1 MKKQIILIGM
11 LSSLIYTSA
20 QAYNTALASSFE
32 SFYGKLNQQAL
43 ADSKLII
50 EPADLYKELIA
61 KKQSFLV
68 LDVRT
73 DAEANMVNFT
83 MPNSMHIS
91 LDNLFQKANLD
102 RLPKDQK
109 IVVACHSG
117 VRSLLA
123 AVGLKMLGFK
133 NVHSL
138 KGGIPAFADATTP
151 KATLIP

>member
-1 MKKQIILIGM
+1 MKKQIIMIG
-11 LSSLIYTSA
+11 LLGSLVYTSA
-20 QAYNTALASSFE
+20 YAYDTTLASSFD
-32 SFYGKLNQQAL
+32 SFYTKFDQQAL

-61 KKQSFLV
+61 KKQEFLV

-83 MPNSMHIS
+83 MPNSIHIS
-91 LDNLFQKANLD
+91 LDNLFQQANLD
-102 RLPKDQK
+102 WLPKDQK

-138 KGGIPAFADATTP
+138 KGGIPAFAEATTP
-151 KATLIP
+151 KTTLIP